1 MTLPQLDFTF
11 LSSQIFWLFLTTFI
25 TYWFNKKIFLPK
37 LLANLG
43 KRDKLLKDLQE
54 KREKLEL
61 HIKTV
66 ELEITEN
73 LLRSQGEARSFLAQA
88 AKEAQNFLQK
98 EIQIINQT
106 FTNRAEHYS
115 LETRKRQEKLE
126 SNLQLVVDDIKIK
139 VKNFITYN
147 VE

>member
-1 MTLPQLDFTF
+1 MILPQLDFTF
-11 LSSQIFWLFLTTFI
+11 LSSQIFWLFLTAFI
-25 TYWFNKKIFLPK
+25 TYWFNKRIFLPK

-73 LLRSQGEARSFLAQA
+73 FLRSQVEARAFLAQA
-88 AKEAQNFLQK
+88 AKEAQKFLQK

-115 LETRKRQEKLE
+115 LENSKRKEKLE